1 MLRQSRPNVL
11 FPRWF
16 RDYWTVVS
24 SVVWTRLNESRGL
37 PEAAGVDRVVQ
48 LDNIHPDTFEALQI
62 LIDLPSQPVAR
73 QYVVRPDPPLTP
85 RDVIE
90 LYQMF
95 EQFEAKDEAYDL
107 LYALV
112 KRHAIALTLCGRV
125 LHGCEGCP
133 RRRMR
138 VPSVQVLRDELGL
151 HGDILADLNARFRF
165 QVMRSSS

>member
-1 MLRQSRPNVL
+1 M
-11 FPRWF
+11 
-16 RDYWTVVS
+16 S

-62 LIDLPSQPVAR
+62 LIDLPPQPVAR
-73 QYVVRPDPPLTP
+73 RYVVRPDPPLTP

-90 LYQMF
+90 LHQMF

-112 KRHAIALTLCGRV
+112 KRHAIALTLDAV
-125 LHGCEGCP
+125 NSQVTDDFFTVVKA
-133 RRRMR
+133 
-138 VPSVQVLRDELGL
+138 VPGDECAALVFKYFLTHWGL
-151 HGDILADLNARFRF
+151 TGTYART
-165 QVMRSSS
+165 